1 MNDSAESIDIA
12 GEAFARRLANLL
24 THRRTTTKRSVRA
37 MARRSDGH
45 FTARQ
50 LRRFESSAVT
60 LDPVIT
66 SALASLYEVDLD
78 HILPLRSEIAI
89 TGDGLITAGGVDA
102 VFEPGDPGSL
112 LETYLRLV
120 RRLRDQE
127 RDEVVSLRREDIE
140 GLAEF
145 LGQSGESVIE
155 QLGTLMGATKTQR
168 RVMAGM
174 FLTGAMII
182 TVAVP
187 SVAALSTGSGTDT
200 GATVT
205 PPSAAVADIP
215 AAPDASDV
223 DHQDRDRTTVDHG
236 AGVDGMDDGTG
247 DADGPRLSSP
257 LVIPAG
263 PVTVGGAPS
272 LSDDD
277 PGTPEAPA
285 VEPAPS
291 QPAPIQPAPSEPA
304 PIQSAPIEPAE
315 PAVEV
320 GTPPTP
326 TEPSL
331 VVDPVVAPSIPAPAP
346 SVIAPDALP
355 EPEPEPEPDDVVVA
369 VGPPPVPAPPSVIV
383 DPIDTGPVT
392 P

>member
-1 MNDSAESIDIA
+1 MNDTAETIDIA
-12 GEAFARRLANLL
+12 GEVFARRLANLL

-37 MARRSDGH
+37 MARHSDGR

-50 LRRFESSAVT
+50 LRRCESAAVT
-60 LDPVIT
+60 LDPVIA

-78 HILPLRSEIAI
+78 DILPLRAEIAI
-89 TGDGLITAGGVDA
+89 TGGGLITAGGVDA

-145 LGQSGESVIE
+145 LGQSGESVIA

-174 FLTGAMII
+174 FLTGATII
-182 TVAVP
+182 TLAVP

-215 AAPDASDV
+215 AAPGASNV
-223 DHQDRDRTTVDHG
+223 DDQDRDRATVDHA

-277 PGTPEAPA
+277 PGTPEARA
-285 VEPAPS
+285 AEPAPS
-291 QPAPIQPAPSEPA
+291 QP
-304 PIQSAPIEPAE
+304 APIEPAE

-320 GTPPTP
+320 ATPPTP
-326 TEPSL
+326 TETSL
-331 VVDPVVAPSIPAPAP
+331 VVDPVAAPSIPAPAP
-346 SVIAPDALP
+346 SVIAPDALPEP

>member
-37 MARRSDGH
+37 MARRSNGH

-120 RRLRDQE
+120 RRLRDRE

-291 QPAPIQPAPSEPA
+291 QPAPSQP
-304 PIQSAPIEPAE
+304 APIEPAE

-355 EPEPEPEPDDVVVA
+355 GPEPQPEPDDVVVA